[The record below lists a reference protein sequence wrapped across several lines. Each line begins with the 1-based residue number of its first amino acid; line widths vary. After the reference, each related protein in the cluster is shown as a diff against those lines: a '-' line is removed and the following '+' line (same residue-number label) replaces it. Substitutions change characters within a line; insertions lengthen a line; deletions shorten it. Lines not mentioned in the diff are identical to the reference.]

1 MEERLNA
8 SLATLA
14 AAAEVGPGGVE
25 WEPRE
30 RDLGLGR
37 DNGPDQIRWIVRDD
51 RGRLVDRSANFDR
64 RCPLAGPKQRFVDGP
79 IRDQNDRTWQTK
91 TRLVAFSGP
100 SIPEEHDSADNPP
113 TVPGEVRPGASH
125 ASLAIIAFAPL
136 GPAEAT
142 LRRLLLTLA
151 LLSMALWL
159 VFAVTGRRLCRRA
172 RVPLTR
178 MAIAARDS
186 DAADPRTRLPLPGT
200 KDELEDLG
208 YAFNGLLDRLHEALE
223 RQRRFTGDASHQLR
237 TPLTGLLSQVD
248 VALRLERPPGE
259 YQRVLKVVRA
269 KGAQLRQIIESLLFL
284 ARAESE
290 SGARSSRS

>member
-1 MEERLNA
+1 MSLVSRLSWFFLATLAAVLQGFSLTLYLLAADHLQHQVEERLNA

-51 RGRLVDRSANFDR
+51 RGRLVDRSANSDR

-113 TVPGEVRPGASH
+113 TAPGEVARG
-125 ASLAIIAFAPL
+125 LARILGTHRLAPL

-172 RVPLTR
+172 WCR
-178 MAIAARDS
+178 
-186 DAADPRTRLPLPGT
+186 
-200 KDELEDLG
+200 
-208 YAFNGLLDRLHEALE
+208 
-223 RQRRFTGDASHQLR
+223 
-237 TPLTGLLSQVD
+237 
-248 VALRLERPPGE
+248 
-259 YQRVLKVVRA
+259 
-269 KGAQLRQIIESLLFL
+269 
-284 ARAESE
+284 
-290 SGARSSRS
+290 